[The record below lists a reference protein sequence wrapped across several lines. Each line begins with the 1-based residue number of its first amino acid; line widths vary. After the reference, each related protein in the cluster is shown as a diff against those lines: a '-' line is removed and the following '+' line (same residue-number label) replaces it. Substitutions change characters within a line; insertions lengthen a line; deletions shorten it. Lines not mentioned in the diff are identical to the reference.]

1 MDQIIQAIEVFAMV
15 TGVVYLVLEILQKN
29 SMWVVGILTSTAC
42 AFEFA
47 ITHVWASM
55 GLNIYYVAMSVIGL
69 LQWRKASEAVG
80 EGEIHLSRLPRTVA
94 LWSAALFV
102 LGSLVLMQVL
112 RATGDPAPGMDA
124 VAVTLSI
131 IATWWLAQSYLQQ
144 WLLWIVADIFTT
156 TICLTTG
163 QYWMAVLYTAY
174 IASAVYG
181 YFHWKRKGKYVSLDD
196 GVKRDSSLRSE

>member
-1 MDQIIQAIEVFAMV
+1 MDTVIQAIEIFALV

-55 GLNIYYVAMSVIGL
+55 GLNLYYVVVSVIGFI
-69 LQWRKASEAVG
+69 QWRKASEAVG
-80 EGEIHLSRLPRTVA
+80 EGEIHLARLPRAVA
-94 LWSAALFV
+94 IWSAVLVV
-102 LGSLVLMQVL
+102 LGSLALMQVL
-112 RATGDPAPGMDA
+112 RAAGDPAPRLDA
-124 VAVTLSI
+124 VAVTLSV

-144 WLLWIVADIFTT
+144 WLLWIVADILTT
-156 TICLTTG
+156 TLCLSTG

-181 YFHWKRKGKYVSLDD
+181 YFHWKRKGKYLSLQ
-196 GVKRDSSLRSE
+196 VE